1 MSPAVIRRGEVL
13 RNTHEALAGAVRVPP
28 GAKRLAPRDAARPG
42 EPPATGH
49 DATAA
54 RPQRLLPLIAL
65 ASQGRRRARQ
75 TRRARSGRR
84 PRANGKA
91 LVVPGSLGDATRVGQ
106 PQHQPSRLDRMP
118 DVRRPATP
126 DEELLGAERPAVAT
140 EHSDAERLQ
149 RIHDEFANG
158 FKGLTHL
165 GCGVSVFGSARTPP
179 DHPDYALAQLTGRKL
194 GEAGFAVITGG
205 GPGIMEAANRG
216 AREAGAT
223 SVGLNVELPFEQA
236 PNPFQDIA
244 LRFHYFFTRKVM
256 FVRYASAF
264 VVFPGGFGTLDELF
278 EALLLIQT
286 GKVRHF
292 PVVLVRT
299 GFWEGMTSWLRE
311 RVAAEA
317 MVAPA
322 DLDLF
327 AATDDPDEVV
337 ALVRHGAERQGLQ
350 LAA

>member
-1 MSPAVIRRGEVL
+1 
-13 RNTHEALAGAVRVPP
+13 
-28 GAKRLAPRDAARPG
+28 
-42 EPPATGH
+42 
-49 DATAA
+49 
-54 RPQRLLPLIAL
+54 
-65 ASQGRRRARQ
+65 
-75 TRRARSGRR
+75 
-84 PRANGKA
+84 
-91 LVVPGSLGDATRVGQ
+91 
-106 PQHQPSRLDRMP
+106 MP

-140 EHSDAERLQ
+140 ERSDAERVQ
-149 RIHDEFANG
+149 RIRDELAHG
-158 FKGLTHL
+158 FEALTNL

-205 GPGIMEAANRG
+205 GPGTMEAANRG
-216 AREAGAT
+216 AREAHAT
-223 SVGLNVELPFEQA
+223 SVGLNIELPFEQA

-286 GKVRHF
+286 GKIRHF

>member
-1 MSPAVIRRGEVL
+1 
-13 RNTHEALAGAVRVPP
+13 
-28 GAKRLAPRDAARPG
+28 
-42 EPPATGH
+42 
-49 DATAA
+49 
-54 RPQRLLPLIAL
+54 
-65 ASQGRRRARQ
+65 
-75 TRRARSGRR
+75 
-84 PRANGKA
+84 
-91 LVVPGSLGDATRVGQ
+91 
-106 PQHQPSRLDRMP
+106 MP

-126 DEELLGAERPAVAT
+126 DEELLGAERPAVAS
-140 EHSDAERLQ
+140 ERSDAERLQ
-149 RIHDEFANG
+149 RINAELANG
-158 FKGLTHL
+158 FEALAHV

-179 DHPDYALAQLTGRKL
+179 DHPDYALARLTGRKL

-205 GPGIMEAANRG
+205 GPGTMEAANRG

-223 SVGLNVELPFEQA
+223 SIGLNIELPFEQA
-236 PNPFQDIA
+236 PNPFQNIA

-286 GKVRHF
+286 GKIRHF
-292 PVVLVRT
+292 PIVLVRT

-317 MVAPA
+317 MVAPP

-327 AATDDPDEVV
+327 VATDDPDEVV